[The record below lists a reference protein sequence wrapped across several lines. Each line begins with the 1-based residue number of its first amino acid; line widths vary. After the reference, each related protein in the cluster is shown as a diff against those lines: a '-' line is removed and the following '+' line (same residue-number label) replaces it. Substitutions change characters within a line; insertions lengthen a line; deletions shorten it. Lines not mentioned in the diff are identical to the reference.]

1 MIVKYCVHPEGHHVV
16 VIRVL
21 ILCADADRFVGT
33 AIRVSAVTRAELK
46 MSA

>member
-1 MIVKYCVHPEGHHVV
+1 MIVESCVHPEGHHVV

-21 ILCADADRFVGT
+21 ILGSDADRFVGT
-33 AIRVSAVTRAELK
+33 AVRVSTVTRAELK